1 MASIIWKLLIIEFN
15 WYNKFLKFNSLQIT
29 KDKDTKI

>member
-15 WYNKFLKFNSLQIT
+15 WYNKSKEFNCFIT
-29 KDKDTKI
+29 KGKDPKI